1 MTQEKD
7 KTDGMKW
14 KELTGGQED
23 LLRPSVR
30 EVIQQALEVEMEEVV
45 GAGKRERTTE
55 RVRCYAGYY
64 GRTLVFLL
72 SIGQANAT
80 IPGDSTIL

>member
-14 KELTGGQED
+14 KKLTGGQED
-23 LLRPSVR
+23 LRPSVR
-30 EVIQQALEVEMEEVV
+30 EVIQQVLEVEMEEVV
-45 GAGKRERTTE
+45 EAGKRERTTE